1 MTLRLEGLQGRRA
14 KGDGSKGPAYCIA
27 ELLYCWLDVQ
37 STSAVGV
44 GVGSRLTKEEEN
56 VRHGEYMQSRYC
68 II

>member
-14 KGDGSKGPAYCIA
+14 KADGSKGPAYCIA

-44 GVGSRLTKEEEN
+44 GSGLTKEEEN
-56 VRHGEYMQSRYC
+56 VRHGEYMQSGYC